1 MMTESTR
8 NHLKTQGSNNTTT
21 LQAKESGGG
30 DSIPQTTCNTTLPCC
45 EKNDERKKYGQTTTT
60 VVPPSTVLPEPRRMK
75 RRKKSKKTENGIA
88 ASLNDLPQVNNL
100 KTPSYEPQQ
109 HQQQSSAVDV
119 TMRPQL
125 QIQKPVVVSSFSP
138 SVVNKHVSGTNC
150 HIITSHNTK
159 VGWMLRC

>member
-1 MMTESTR
+1 MTESTR
-8 NHLKTQGSNNTTT
+8 NHLKTQGNNNTTT

-30 DSIPQTTCNTTLPCC
+30 DSIPQTTCNTTLSCC

-75 RRKKSKKTENGIA
+75 RRRKKSKKTENGIA

-100 KTPSYEPQQ
+100 KTPSYELQQ

-138 SVVNKHVSGTNC
+138 SVVNKHMSGTNC